1 MASSPAA
8 QAPAP
13 ARATPAAP
21 ACPVCGKAME
31 KGLLAA
37 ESFVGGAKWVKER
50 TRLALGGESLAPP
63 DRWGNVYLDGFRCTG
78 CRILALSY

>member
-13 ARATPAAP
+13 ATPMAP
-21 ACPVCGKAME
+21 SCPVCGKPME

-50 TRLALGGESLAPP
+50 TRLALGGEPLVPP
-63 DRWGNVYLDGFRCTG
+63 DRWGNVYLDGFRCTA
-78 CRILALSY
+78 CRILALTY

>member
-8 QAPAP
+8 QAPA
-13 ARATPAAP
+13 AVHATPSVP
-21 ACPVCGKAME
+21 SCPVCGRPME

-37 ESFVGGAKWVKER
+37 ESFVGGVKWVKER